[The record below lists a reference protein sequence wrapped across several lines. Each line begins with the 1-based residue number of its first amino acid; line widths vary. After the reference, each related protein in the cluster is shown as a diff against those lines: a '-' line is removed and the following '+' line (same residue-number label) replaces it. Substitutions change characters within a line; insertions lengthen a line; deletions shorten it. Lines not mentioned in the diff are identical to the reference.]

1 MKVLTAKQLT
11 LAYARHIS
19 STLAKPIDVAQSWS
33 SPKTAGLESSRS
45 WQLMHQSCKDIRKGA
60 CTSSQNCQTRRSSHP
75 PEQTIMQIL
84 GLAFGIEVFW
94 VSRSD
99 HTDSRRGSHL
109 DTCFAQGLF
118 QVLQPCPPRE
128 GRFDRPPREA
138 QASSSEFRVSG
149 NITAS
154 KRHDWFASHCFSAC
168 SRHCPSGTVVDSS

>member
-1 MKVLTAKQLT
+1 
-11 LAYARHIS
+11 
-19 STLAKPIDVAQSWS
+19 
-33 SPKTAGLESSRS
+33 
-45 WQLMHQSCKDIRKGA
+45 
-60 CTSSQNCQTRRSSHP
+60 
-75 PEQTIMQIL
+75 MQIL

-154 KRHDWFASHCFSAC
+154 KSGLLLIVSLPVLGTAHLAPWLIHHETITVSLHSH
-168 SRHCPSGTVVDSS
+168 